1 LEVILKRTLIHVL
14 MGLGVALLVS
24 LLGLVWTLPQ
34 KVELSLYNQRM
45 EALGKRQPNKQI
57 VIIDID
63 EASVDRVGVWPWPR
77 SIHAELLNKLH
88 GWGAKVVGFDV
99 YFLKQ
104 SNPQDDQALAQ
115 EIKAAGNV
123 VLASMFSD
131 QFVEK
136 TGDENTEAKQALITP
151 LEMFGGAR
159 AYVNYSHDLDGQIRR
174 SSGLTRDGVDSFA
187 YGIVKLWQPELAETL
202 PGRYGTA
209 PYLLHY
215 SGQPQSYMTVSYAN
229 VLNDVLD
236 PRVDPRLN
244 RLVDVPPGV
253 DPEKFS
259 YKDLFKDKIVLIGA
273 SAINLHDVFDTPFV
287 GTAEDGAK
295 VRQMAG
301 VEIHANHID
310 TLLNGDELT
319 EAPGWQ
325 NIAVTVLVSVLFAA
339 IVGFVGPLTGMLA
352 ALTVAIA
359 YMTLNGFLFNAG
371 HYVLNLVDPM
381 LVLGADYG
389 VLFAYRFFI
398 EEKEKRRVRG
408 TLNRYVSP
416 KAVNELLKD
425 EKAIPTL
432 KSERRLVTILFSD
445 IAGFTTMSEQ
455 MPVDEVE
462 RILNEYLTAMTQIVF
477 DNDGTLDKYI
487 GDAVMAVWGNVGAT
501 DPQGNALRAA
511 KTAIEMQEK
520 LAELRQKW
528 LSEGMVPLQVR
539 IGLNTGE
546 ALCGNFGSPLKM
558 DFTVIG
564 DTVNTASRLEGLNKD
579 MNTNIMISHS
589 TYELVK
595 DYTTTRYLGPISAK
609 GKAEKILVY
618 ELSGWRGGENDPLG
632 AKTQAVGGDGTAFGR
647 RLTKMGSTIFG
658 AGTRTGGTARFGS
671 RPPSELTKTQAGQT
685 PTPEIGQKTQAGG
698 RTMAPGLRNDF
709 ARTRANTESG
719 QPTPDFG
726 TTSPGIPNPAA
737 EEPLADEQQT

>member
-1 LEVILKRTLIHVL
+1 MKRTLIHLV

-24 LLGLVWTLPQ
+24 FLGLIWTVPQ

-45 EALGKRQPNKQI
+45 EALGKREPNKQI
-57 VIIDID
+57 VIVDID
-63 EASVDRVGVWPWPR
+63 ETSMDRVGVWPWPR
-77 SIHAELLNKLH
+77 SVHAELLNRLH
-88 GWGAKVVGFDV
+88 EWGAKVVGFDV

-104 SNPQDDQALAQ
+104 SNPQDDQALAG

-136 TGDENTEAKQALITP
+136 SGDENTEAKQALITP
-151 LEMFGGAR
+151 LAMFGGQR
-159 AYVNYSHDLDGQIRR
+159 AFVNYSHDLDGQIRR
-174 SSGLTRDGVDSFA
+174 SNGLTRDGVDSFA
-187 YGIVKLWQPELAETL
+187 YNVVKLWQPELAKTL
-202 PGRYGTA
+202 PDRYGTD
-209 PYLLHY
+209 PYLLHF
-215 SGQPQSYMTVSYAN
+215 SGPPQSYLTVSYAN

-244 RLVDVPPGV
+244 PLVDVPAGV
-253 DPEKFS
+253 NPEKFS
-259 YKDLFKDKIVLIGA
+259 YKDLFKDKIVLVGA

-287 GTAEDGAK
+287 GAAEEGTK
-295 VRQMAG
+295 SRQMAG

-310 TLLNGDELT
+310 TLLNGDEYT
-319 EAPGWQ
+319 DAPGWQ
-325 NIAVTVLVSVLFAA
+325 NIAVTIAVSLAFAA
-339 IVGFVGPLTGMLA
+339 LIGLVGPLTGMLA
-352 ALTVAIA
+352 AVTVAIA
-359 YMTLNGFLFNAG
+359 YMTLNGFLFSAS
-371 HYVLNLVDPM
+371 HYVLNLFDP
-381 LVLGADYG
+381 LVALAMDYG
-389 VLFAYRFFI
+389 VLFAYRFFV

-425 EKAIPTL
+425 ESAMPTL

-501 DPQGNALRAA
+501 DPQANALRAC

-579 MNTNIMISHS
+579 MNTSIMISHS

-632 AKTQAVGGDGTAFGR
+632 AKTQVVGTDGTVFGR

-658 AGTRTGGTARFGS
+658 AGTRAGSSTRFGS
-671 RPPSELTKTQAGQT
+671 RPPSDLTKTQAGQT
-685 PTPEIGQKTQAGG
+685 PTPAVGQKTQAAGK
-698 RTMAPGLRNDF
+698 TMAPGLRNDF
-709 ARTRANTESG
+709 ARTRANADPN
-719 QPTPDFG
+719 QPPTDFG
-726 TTSPGIPNPAA
+726 ATSAGVPNPAV
-737 EEPLADEQQT
+737 EEPPADEPQT

>member
-1 LEVILKRTLIHVL
+1 

-24 LLGLVWTLPQ
+24 FLGLIWNLPQ

-45 EALGKRQPNKQI
+45 EALGKREPNKQI
-57 VIIDID
+57 VIVDID
-63 EASVDRVGVWPWPR
+63 ETSMDRVGVWPWPR
-77 SIHAELLNKLH
+77 SIHAELLAKLH

-104 SNPQDDQALAQ
+104 SNPQDDQALAN
-115 EIKAAGNV
+115 EIKTSGNV

-136 TGDENTEAKQALITP
+136 TGDETTEAKQALITP
-151 LEMFGGAR
+151 LDLFGGAR
-159 AYVNYSHDLDGQIRR
+159 AFVNYSHDMDGQIRR
-174 SSGLTRDGVDSFA
+174 SNGLTRDGVDSFA
-187 YGIVKLWQPELAETL
+187 YGVVKLWQPELAKTL
-202 PGRYGTA
+202 PDRYGTD
-209 PYLLHY
+209 PYLLHF
-215 SGQPQSYMTVSYAN
+215 SGSPQSYLTVSYAN

-244 RLVDVPPGV
+244 PLVELPTGV
-253 DPEKFS
+253 NPEKFS
-259 YKDLFKDKIVLIGA
+259 YKDLFKDKIVLVGA

-287 GTAEDGAK
+287 GAADEGTK
-295 VRQMAG
+295 SRQMAG

-310 TLLNGDELT
+310 TLLNGDEYT
-319 EAPGWQ
+319 DAPGWQ
-325 NIAVTVLVSVLFAA
+325 NILVTTVVSLAFAA
-339 IVGFVGPLTGMLA
+339 IIGLVGPLTGLLA
-352 ALTVAIA
+352 AVTVAIA
-359 YMTLNGFLFNAG
+359 YVTLNGFVFSSG
-371 HYVLNLVDPM
+371 HYVLNLFDPM
-381 LVLGADYG
+381 MALGVDYG
-389 VLFAYRFFI
+389 VLFAYRFFV

-425 EKAIPTL
+425 ESAIPSL
-432 KSERRLVTILFSD
+432 KSERRLVSILFSD

-501 DPQGNALRAA
+501 DPQANALRAC

-520 LAELRQKW
+520 LSELRQKW

-539 IGLNTGE
+539 IGINTGE

-579 MNTNIMISHS
+579 MNTSIMVSHS

-632 AKTQAVGGDGTAFGR
+632 AKTQVAGTDGTVFGR

-658 AGTRTGGTARFGS
+658 AGTRVGGTTRFGN
-671 RPPSELTKTQAGQT
+671 RPPSEMTKTQAGQT
-685 PTPEIGQKTQAGG
+685 PTPEVGQKTQAGG

-709 ARTRANTESG
+709 ARTRANTDPN
-719 QPTPDFG
+719 QAPTDFG
-726 TTSPGIPNPAA
+726 ATSAGLTNPV
-737 EEPLADEQQT
+737 ADESPADDPQT